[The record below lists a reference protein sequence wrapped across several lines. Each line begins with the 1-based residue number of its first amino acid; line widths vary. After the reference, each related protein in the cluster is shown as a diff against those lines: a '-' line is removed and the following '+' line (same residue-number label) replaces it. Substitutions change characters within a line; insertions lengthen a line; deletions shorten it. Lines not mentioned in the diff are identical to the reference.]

1 MIISMLIELLFIGKK
16 NIKNILRSLLKKI
29 YFFILIDIRNS
40 IILLYLLSIIGLKL
54 FSSNIISI
62 INEISEI

>member
-1 MIISMLIELLFIGKK
+1 MIISILIELLFIGKK

-29 YFFILIDIRNS
+29 YFFILIDIRNN
-40 IILLYLLSIIGLKL
+40 ITLLYLLSIISLKL